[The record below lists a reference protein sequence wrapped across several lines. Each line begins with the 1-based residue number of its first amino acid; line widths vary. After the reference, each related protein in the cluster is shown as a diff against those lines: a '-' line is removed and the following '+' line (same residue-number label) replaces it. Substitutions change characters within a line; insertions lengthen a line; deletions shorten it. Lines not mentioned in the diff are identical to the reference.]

1 MPKIV
6 CNLENTLEQA
16 SAVPARI
23 AGSAAAVA
31 LAWCLL
37 SAGPSYAFEPERD
50 VTVVVT
56 SSAGGGS
63 DTVTRILTD
72 TIAKLKLTGSNF
84 LVENRTGG
92 SGAVGYSYAAKR
104 KDDPYLWANIGV
116 SFFTTPLLGES
127 PVSYKDFK
135 PLATISEDPYIMVV
149 AANSPIKSLEDIK
162 KAGTMISGTTGIVA
176 DPALLAQR
184 LETAMGIEADVV
196 PFGGDGEV
204 VAALLGGHIEAQF
217 GNPSEVLPLIQSG
230 DVRPIAVSSAE
241 RLPAFPDVPTIKE
254 SGYDVTLT
262 QLRGFVMPSDAPD
275 DAVAYWAQIIQK
287 ALESPEWKASYLDR
301 YKVVPKYMAGAD
313 FAAEMDKR
321 NADYTALMTS
331 LGLIK

>member
-1 MPKIV
+1 MSTIISHSFSLHGV
-6 CNLENTLEQA
+6 RTLA
-16 SAVPARI
+16 LT
-23 AGSAAAVA
+23 AGLLAAGAA
-31 LAWCLL
+31 H
-37 SAGPSYAFEPERD
+37 AFTPERD

-63 DTVTRILTD
+63 DTITRILTD
-72 TIAKLKLTGSNF
+72 TISKMDLTESNF
-84 LVENRTGG
+84 VVENRTGG

-104 KDDPYLWANIGV
+104 AEDPYLWANIGV

-127 PVSYKDFK
+127 PVTYKDFK
-135 PLATISEDPYIMVV
+135 PLAAVSEDPYIMVV
-149 AANSPIKSLEDIK
+149 SKDSPIKSLQDIK
-162 KAGTMISGTTGIVA
+162 AAGKMISGTTGIVA

-204 VAALLGGHIEAQF
+204 VAALLGGHIEVQF

-230 DVRPIAVSSAE
+230 DVRPIAVSSEE

-254 SGYDVTLT
+254 SGYDVVLT
-262 QLRGFVMPSDAPD
+262 QLRGFVMPANAPD
-275 DAVAYWAQIIQK
+275 DAVAYWADIIKK
-287 ALESPEWKASYLDR
+287 ALESENWKTQYLDR
-301 YKVVPKYMAGAD
+301 FKVVPKYMAGAE

-321 NADYTALMTS
+321 NADYTALMTT

>member
-1 MPKIV
+1 MQGIV
-6 CNLENTLEQA
+6 NNTKNSMRCRIGRVRMASVAAASIAALWA
-16 SAVPARI
+16 SA
-23 AGSAAAVA
+23 G
-31 LAWCLL
+31 LAQ
-37 SAGPSYAFEPERD
+37 AFAPDRD
-50 VTVVVT
+50 VTIVVT

-72 TIAKLKLTGSNF
+72 TISKLKLTESNF

-92 SGAVGYSYAAKR
+92 SGAVGYSYASKR
-104 KDDPYLWANIGV
+104 KTDPYLWANIGV

-127 PVSYKDFK
+127 PVNYKDFK

-149 AANSPIKSLEDIK
+149 AAKSPIKSLADIK
-162 KAGTMISGTTGIVA
+162 SKGNMISGTTGIVA

-184 LETAMGIEADVV
+184 LESAMGIEAQVV

-204 VAALLGGHIEAQF
+204 VAALLGGHIEVQF

-241 RLPAFPDVPTIKE
+241 RLPAFPDIPTIKE

-262 QLRGFVMPSDAPD
+262 QLRGFVMPSNAPD
-275 DAVAYWAQIIQK
+275 DAVAYWADIIKK
-287 ALESPEWKASYLDR
+287 ALESPEWKANYLDR
-301 YKVVPKYMAGAD
+301 FKVVPKYMAGQE

-331 LGLIK
+331 LGLIR

>member
-1 MPKIV
+1 MSTILSHRFSSHGV
-6 CNLENTLEQA
+6 RTLA
-16 SAVPARI
+16 FA
-23 AGSAAAVA
+23 AG
-31 LAWCLL
+31 LL
-37 SAGPSYAFEPERD
+37 STGAAYAFAPDRD

-63 DTVTRILTD
+63 DTITRILTD
-72 TIAKLKLTGSNF
+72 TISKLDLTESNF
-84 LVENRTGG
+84 IVENRTGG

-104 KDDPYLWANIGV
+104 SDDPYLWANIGV

-127 PVSYKDFK
+127 PVTYKDFK
-135 PLATISEDPYIMVV
+135 PLAAVSEDPYIMVV
-149 AANSPIKSLEDIK
+149 AKDSPIKSLQDIK
-162 KAGTMISGTTGIVA
+162 AAGKMISGTTGIVA

-184 LETAMGIEADVV
+184 LETAMGIEADIV

-204 VAALLGGHIEAQF
+204 VAALLGGHIEVQF

-230 DVRPIAVSSAE
+230 DVRPIAVSSEE

-254 SGYDVTLT
+254 SGFDVVLT
-262 QLRGFVMPSDAPD
+262 QLRGFVMPANAPD
-275 DAVAYWAQIIQK
+275 DAVAYWADLIKK
-287 ALESPEWKASYLDR
+287 ALESENWKTQYLDR
-301 YKVVPKYMAGAD
+301 FKVVPKYMAGTE

>member
-1 MPKIV
+1 MQIIV
-6 CNLENTLEQA
+6 RNSGNTR
-16 SAVPARI
+16 SSRNSRAVSPMV
-23 AGSAAAVA
+23 AGLCA
-31 LAWCLL
+31 LWI
-37 SAGPSYAFEPERD
+37 SAGTGHAFTPERD

-63 DTVTRILTD
+63 DTITRILTD
-72 TIAKLKLTGSNF
+72 TISKLNLTEANF

-104 KDDPYLWANIGV
+104 KGDPYLWANIGV

-127 PVSYKDFK
+127 PVTYKDFK

-149 AANSPIKSLEDIK
+149 AANSPIKSLFDIK
-162 KAGTMISGTTGIVA
+162 SKGSMISGTTGIVA

-184 LETAMGIEADVV
+184 LKSAMGIEADVV

-204 VAALLGGHIEAQF
+204 VAALLGGHIEVQF
-217 GNPSEVLPLIQSG
+217 GNPSEVLPLISSG

-241 RLPAFPDVPTIKE
+241 RLQAFPDVPTMKE
-254 SGYDVTLT
+254 AGFDVTLT
-262 QLRGFVMPSDAPD
+262 QLRGFVVPAEAPD
-275 DAVAYWAQIIQK
+275 DAIAYWAELIKK
-287 ALESPEWKASYLDR
+287 ALESPEWKANYLDR
-301 YKVVPKYMAGAD
+301 FKVVPKFMAGQE

>member
-1 MPKIV
+1 MAPV
-6 CNLENTLEQA
+6 TD
-16 SAVPARI
+16 
-23 AGSAAAVA
+23 A
-31 LAWCLL
+31 L
-37 SAGPSYAFEPERD
+37 AFEPERD
-50 VTVVVT
+50 VTIVVT

-63 DTVTRILTD
+63 DTITRILAD
-72 TIAKLKLTGSNF
+72 TIGKLQLTKSNF

-135 PLATISEDPYIMVV
+135 PLAAVSEDPYIMVV
-149 AANSPIKSLEDIK
+149 AKDSKIKSLADIK
-162 KAGTMISGTTGIVA
+162 TAGKMISGTTGVVA

-204 VAALLGGHIEAQF
+204 VAALLGGHIEVQF
-217 GNPSEVLPLIQSG
+217 GNPSEVLPLIKSG

-241 RLPAFPDVPTIKE
+241 RLPALADVPTIKE
-254 SGYDVTLT
+254 SGYNVVLT
-262 QLRGFVMPSDAPD
+262 QLRGFVMPSEAPD
-275 DAVAYWAQIIQK
+275 DAVTYWADIIKK
-287 ALESPEWKASYLDR
+287 ALESDVWKTQYLDR
-301 YKVVPKYMAGAD
+301 FNVVPKYMAGAE
-313 FAAEMDKR
+313 FQTEMEKR
-321 NADYTALMTS
+321 NSDYTALMTS
-331 LGLIK
+331 LGLIKK

>member
-1 MPKIV
+1 MQKIA
-6 CNLENTLEQA
+6 CNSEREFRHGLSMLSMA
-16 SAVPARI
+16 SALVLGFGGLA
-23 AGSAAAVA
+23 ASADKAQ
-31 LAWCLL
+31 
-37 SAGPSYAFEPERD
+37 AFAPERD

-72 TIAKLKLTGSNF
+72 TITKLKLTEANF

-92 SGAVGYSYAAKR
+92 SGAVGYSYASKR
-104 KDDPYLWANIGV
+104 KTDPYLWANIGV

-127 PVSYKDFK
+127 PVTYKDFK

-149 AANSPIKSLEDIK
+149 ASKSPIKSLADIK
-162 KAGTMISGTTGIVA
+162 ARGSMISGTTGIVA

-184 LETAMGIEADVV
+184 LETAMGIEAQVV

-204 VAALLGGHIEAQF
+204 VAALLGGHIEVQF

-230 DVRPIAVSSAE
+230 DVRPIAVSSVE
-241 RLPAFPDVPTIKE
+241 RLPAFPDIPTIKE
-254 SGYDVTLT
+254 GGYDVTLT
-262 QLRGFVMPSDAPD
+262 QLRGFVVPSGVSD
-275 DAVAYWAQIIQK
+275 DAIAYWAEVIKK
-287 ALESPEWKASYLDR
+287 ALDSPEWKANYLDR
-301 YKVVPKYMAGAD
+301 FKVVPKYIAGQE
-313 FAAEMDKR
+313 FAAEMDRR